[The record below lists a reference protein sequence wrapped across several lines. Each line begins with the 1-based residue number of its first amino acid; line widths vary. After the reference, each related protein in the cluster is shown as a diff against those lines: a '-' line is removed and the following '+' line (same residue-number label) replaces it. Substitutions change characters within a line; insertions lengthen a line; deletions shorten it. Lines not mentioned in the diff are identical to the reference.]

1 MASTQV
7 DRINGLTGST
17 AVKTPVYCATTAN
30 ITLAGEQTID
40 GVTTSSSRVLVKDQ
54 TNPVQNGIYD
64 TSSGAWTR
72 SRDMNGP
79 RDARNGTLV
88 TVTDGTQYSDTIWVL
103 QSASTEVDFG
113 TTSITFEDYNT
124 ALTGDYLTA
133 VVTDI
138 ADGDILEWNGT
149 DFVNVPLFSRSYAW
163 ENNHTFEANAIIEG
177 KTIQPTRSE
186 LTIASAVITV
196 TSSVHTVDTE
206 ADAASDTL
214 STISGGSDGMDLYL
228 SSANG
233 TRVVILD
240 TAGNISIDGASSIS
254 LTNTSMTVHL
264 KYRAAIN
271 KWVVINRFT
280 IASALTYIQRVSAST
295 VAMATGTTT
304 MPADDT
310 IPQNTEGFEVITVSV
325 TPTSATSKLIIEAT
339 VHHSHSVSNNFVGV
353 ALFQDSTANAL
364 AVAANHVPDNAVIK
378 QTTLRH
384 VMTSGTTSPT
394 TFKIRIG
401 SNQAGTVTI
410 NGIGGSRYY
419 GGVLS
424 SLINVTEVSA

>member
-17 AVKTPVYCATTAN
+17 AVKTPVLCATTAN

-40 GVTTSSSRVLVKDQ
+40 GVTTSSSRVLVKNQ

-64 TSSGAWTR
+64 TSSGSWTR
-72 SRDMNGP
+72 ARDMNGP

-88 TVTDGTQYSDTIWVL
+88 TVTDGTQYSNTIWVL
-103 QSASTEVDFG
+103 QSASTEVVFD
-113 TTSITFEDYNT
+113 TTSITFDNYNT
-124 ALTGDYLTA
+124 LLTGDYLTA
-133 VVTDI
+133 VITDI
-138 ADGDILEWNGT
+138 AEDDGLKWNGT
-149 DFVNVPLFSRSYAW
+149 GFVNYPILSSAYSW
-163 ENNHTFEANAIIEG
+163 ENNHTFEANATIEG

-186 LTIASAVITV
+186 LTIASGVITV

-206 ADAASDTL
+206 SDAASDTL
-214 STISGGSDGMDLYL
+214 STIAGGSDGMDLYL
-228 SSANG
+228 SSADG

-240 TAGNISIDGASSIS
+240 TADNISIDGPSSIS
-254 LTNTSMTVHL
+254 LTNTAMTIHL
-264 KYRAAIN
+264 KYRASIS

-295 VAMATGTTT
+295 AVMATGTTT

-310 IPQNTEGFEVITVSV
+310 IPQNTEGFEVITVSI

-339 VHHSHSVSNNFVGV
+339 VHHAHSAGNNFVGL
-353 ALFQDSTANAL
+353 ALFQDATASAL
-364 AVAANHVPDNAVIK
+364 AVAANHAPDNGTIN
-378 QTTLRH
+378 QTSLRH
-384 VMTSGTTSPT
+384 IMISGTTSPT

-410 NGIGGSRYY
+410 NGSGGGRYY
-419 GGVLS
+419 GGVLT